1 LWLPIVPVARLFFGD
16 TQYSNIPLFQYSG
29 LKGGMPMSIL
39 SNRARSLK
47 PSPTLA
53 INAKAK
59 SMQAQGI
66 HVISFGAGE
75 PDFDTPL
82 NIKQAAK
89 KAIDDGF
96 TKYTPVGGTDD
107 LKDAII
113 KKFQR
118 DSALTYKRSEIMV
131 SCGGK
136 HSFYN
141 LAQAIFDQGDE
152 VIVPAPYWVSYPPM
166 VALAD
171 ATPVIVETK
180 EKNEFKITPAEL
192 KKTLTPKTKALI
204 INSPSNPTGSA
215 YTKKELEKIAEMAI
229 SKNFFVISDEIYEK
243 IVYDGFQFTSIAS
256 LSEEMK
262 KRTII
267 VHGVAKTYAMTGWRI
282 GYTAASEEIISA
294 MNNIQSQ
301 STSNPTSIAQKASVE
316 ALIGPQ
322 DEVEKMVS
330 AFGQRRNYIVD
341 RLNKIPGVSCYKPV
355 GAFYVFPNFSSYY
368 GKSYQGKKI
377 ENSTMLADYFL
388 DVAKVAV
395 VPGVEF
401 GADPFERLSYA
412 TSMEDIKEGLNR
424 IEEALKKLS

>member
-1 LWLPIVPVARLFFGD
+1 M
-16 TQYSNIPLFQYSG
+16 
-29 LKGGMPMSIL
+29 KMSIL
-39 SNRARSLK
+39 SKRARGLK

-59 SMQAQGI
+59 SLQAQGFR
-66 HVISFGAGE
+66 VISFGAGE
-75 PDFDTPL
+75 PDFDTPE

-89 KAIDDGF
+89 KALDEGF
-96 TKYTPVGGTDD
+96 TKYTPVGGIDE

-118 DSALTYKRSEIMV
+118 DNQLTYKRSEILV

-141 LAQAIFDQGDE
+141 LAQAIFDRGDE

-166 VALAD
+166 IELAN

-192 KKTLTPKTKALI
+192 KKAISPKTKALV
-204 INSPSNPTGSA
+204 INSPSNPTGSG
-215 YTKKELEKIAEMAI
+215 YTRPELEKIAEIAI
-229 SKNFFVISDEIYEK
+229 SKKIFVISDEIYEK
-243 IVYDGFQFTSIAS
+243 IVYDGFSFVSIGS

-262 KRTII
+262 RKTII
-267 VHGVAKTYAMTGWRI
+267 VHGVAKTYSMTGWRI
-282 GYTAASEEIISA
+282 GYTAGPEEIISA

-301 STSNPTSIAQKASVE
+301 STSNPTSIAQKAAVE
-316 ALIGPQ
+316 ALQGPQ
-322 DEVEKMVS
+322 DEVKRMVS
-330 AFGQRRNYIVD
+330 AFTDRRNYVVD

-377 ENSTMLADYFL
+377 ENSTHLADYFL
-388 DVAKVAV
+388 DVARVAV
-395 VPGVEF
+395 VPGAEF

-412 TSMEDIKEGLNR
+412 TSMEGIKEGLDR
-424 IEEALKKLS
+424 IEASLRKLD

>member
-1 LWLPIVPVARLFFGD
+1 
-16 TQYSNIPLFQYSG
+16 
-29 LKGGMPMSIL
+29 MSIL
-39 SNRARSLK
+39 SSRAKNLK

-75 PDFDTPL
+75 PDFDTPE

-89 KAIDDGF
+89 KALDEGF
-96 TKYTPVGGTDD
+96 TKYTAVGGIDE

-118 DSALTYKRSEIMV
+118 DSGLSYKRSEIIV

-152 VIVPAPYWVSYPPM
+152 VIIPAPYWVSYPPM
-166 VALAD
+166 VSLAGG
-171 ATPVIVETK
+171 TPVIVETT
-180 EKNEFKITPAEL
+180 EKNAFKITPEDL
-192 KKTLTPKTKALI
+192 KKAITPKTKALI
-204 INSPSNPTGSA
+204 VNSPSNPTGSA
-215 YTKKELEKIAEMAI
+215 YTKKDLEKIAEIAI
-229 SKNFFVISDEIYEK
+229 PKDFFVISDEIYEK
-243 IVYDGFQFTSIAS
+243 IVYDGFDFISIAS

-262 KRTII
+262 KKTII

-282 GYTAASEEIISA
+282 GYTAGSDEIISA

-316 ALIGPQ
+316 ALAGPQ

-330 AFGQRRNYIVD
+330 AFAQRRNYIVD
-341 RLNKIPGVSCYKPV
+341 RLNKMPGVSCYKPA

-368 GKSYQGKKI
+368 GRSYQTKKI
-377 ENSTMLADYFL
+377 ENSTHLADFFL
-388 DVAKVAV
+388 DVARVAV

-412 TSMEDIKEGLNR
+412 TSLENIKEGLDR
-424 IEEALKKLS
+424 IEESLNKLS

>member
-1 LWLPIVPVARLFFGD
+1 MTV
-16 TQYSNIPLFQYSG
+16 
-29 LKGGMPMSIL
+29 L
-39 SNRARSLK
+39 SNRAKSLK

-75 PDFDTPL
+75 PDFDTPQ

-89 KAIDDGF
+89 KALDDGF
-96 TKYTPVGGTDD
+96 TKYTPVGGIDD

-118 DSALTYKRSEIMV
+118 DSGLSYKRSEIIV

-141 LAQAIFDQGDE
+141 LAQAIFDQGEE
-152 VIVPAPYWVSYPPM
+152 VIIPAPYWVSYPPM
-166 VALAD
+166 VALANG
-171 ATPVIVETK
+171 TPVIVNTT
-180 EKNEFKITPAEL
+180 EKNEFKITPEEL
-192 KKTLTPKTKALI
+192 KKAITPKTKALI

-215 YTKKELEKIAEMAI
+215 YTKNQLEKIAEIAI

-243 IVYDGFQFTSIAS
+243 IVYDGFEFTSIAS

-262 KRTII
+262 KKTII

-282 GYTAASEEIISA
+282 GYTAGSEEIISA

-301 STSNPTSIAQKASVE
+301 STSNPTSISQKASVE

-322 DEVEKMVS
+322 NEVEKMVS
-330 AFGQRRNYIVD
+330 AFAQRRNYIVD

-355 GAFYVFPNFSSYY
+355 GAFYAFPNFSSHY

-377 ENSTMLADYFL
+377 ENSTHLADFFL

>member
-1 LWLPIVPVARLFFGD
+1 
-16 TQYSNIPLFQYSG
+16 
-29 LKGGMPMSIL
+29 MSIL
-39 SNRARSLK
+39 SNRAKSLK

-59 SMQAQGI
+59 SMQSQGI

-75 PDFDTPL
+75 PDFDTPE

-89 KAIDDGF
+89 KALDEGF
-96 TKYTPVGGTDD
+96 TKYTPVGGIDE

-118 DSALTYKRSEIMV
+118 DSGLSYKRSEIIV

-152 VIVPAPYWVSYPPM
+152 VIIPSPYWVSYPPM
-166 VALAD
+166 VSLAGG
-171 ATPVIVETK
+171 TPVIVETI
-180 EKNEFKITPAEL
+180 EKNEFKITPEDL
-192 KKTLTPKTKALI
+192 KKAITPRTKALI
-204 INSPSNPTGSA
+204 LNSPSNPTGSA
-215 YTKKELEKIAEMAI
+215 YTKKELGKIAEIAI
-229 SKNFFVISDEIYEK
+229 SNNFFVISDEIYEK
-243 IVYDGFQFTSIAS
+243 IVYDGFEFVSIAS
-256 LSEEMK
+256 LNDEIR

-282 GYTAASEEIISA
+282 GYTAGSEEIISA

-322 DEVEKMVS
+322 DEVRKMVN

-341 RLNKIPGVSCYKPV
+341 RLNKMPGVSCYKPI

-368 GKSYQGKKI
+368 GKSYEGKRI
-377 ENSTMLADYFL
+377 SNSTALADFFL
-388 DVAKVAV
+388 DVARVAV
-395 VPGVEF
+395 VPGIEF

-412 TSMEDIKEGLNR
+412 TSLEDIREGLDR
-424 IEEALKKLS
+424 IEEAINKLI

>member
-1 LWLPIVPVARLFFGD
+1 MTV
-16 TQYSNIPLFQYSG
+16 
-29 LKGGMPMSIL
+29 L

-75 PDFDTPL
+75 PDFDTPQ
-82 NIKQAAK
+82 NVKQAAK

-96 TKYTPVGGTDD
+96 TKYTPVGGIDD

-113 KKFQR
+113 MKFQR
-118 DSALTYKRSEIMV
+118 DNGLTYKRSEIIA

-166 VALAD
+166 VALAN
-171 ATPVIVETK
+171 AKPVIVETT
-180 EKNEFKITPAEL
+180 EKNDFKITPEEL
-192 KKTLTPKTKALI
+192 NRAVTSKTKAFIL
-204 INSPSNPTGSA
+204 NSPSNPTGSA
-215 YTKKELEKIAEMAI
+215 YTRKELEKVAEIAL
-229 SKNFFVISDEIYEK
+229 SKNFFVISDEIYER
-243 IVYDGFQFTSIAS
+243 IVYDGFEFTSIAS
-256 LSEEMK
+256 LSEAMK

-282 GYTAASEEIISA
+282 GYTAGPEEIISA

-316 ALIGPQ
+316 ALAGPQ
-322 DEVEKMVS
+322 DEVGKMVT

-368 GKSYQGKKI
+368 GKSFEGKKI
-377 ENSTMLADYFL
+377 ENSTVLADYLL

-412 TSMEDIKEGLNR
+412 TSMGDIKEGLNR

>member
-1 LWLPIVPVARLFFGD
+1 MTV
-16 TQYSNIPLFQYSG
+16 
-29 LKGGMPMSIL
+29 L
-39 SNRARSLK
+39 SNRAKSLK

-75 PDFDTPL
+75 PDFDTPE

-89 KAIDDGF
+89 KALDEGF
-96 TKYTPVGGTDD
+96 TKYTPVGGIDE

-118 DSALTYKRSEIMV
+118 DSGLSYKRSEILV

-152 VIVPAPYWVSYPPM
+152 VIIPAPYWVSYPPM
-166 VALAD
+166 VALAN
-171 ATPVIVETK
+171 ATPVIVEAR
-180 EKNEFKITPAEL
+180 EKNDFKITPEEL
-192 KKTLTPKTKALI
+192 KKAITPKTKALI

-215 YTKKELEKIAEMAI
+215 YTKKELEKIAEIGI

-256 LSEEMK
+256 LNDEIK

-282 GYTAASEEIISA
+282 GYTAGSEEIISA

-301 STSNPTSIAQKASVE
+301 STSNPTSISQKASVE
-316 ALIGPQ
+316 ALAGLQ
-322 DEVEKMVS
+322 DEVGKMVS

-377 ENSTMLADYFL
+377 ENSTHLADFFL
-388 DVAKVAV
+388 DVARVAV

>member
-1 LWLPIVPVARLFFGD
+1 
-16 TQYSNIPLFQYSG
+16 
-29 LKGGMPMSIL
+29 MSIL
-39 SNRARSLK
+39 SNRAKSLK

-59 SMQAQGI
+59 SMQSQGI

-75 PDFDTPL
+75 PDFDTPE

-89 KAIDDGF
+89 KALDEGF
-96 TKYTPVGGTDD
+96 TKYTPVGGIDE

-118 DSALTYKRSEIMV
+118 DSGLSYKRSEIIV

-152 VIVPAPYWVSYPPM
+152 VIIPAPYWVSYPPM
-166 VALAD
+166 VSLAGG
-171 ATPVIVETK
+171 TPVIVETI
-180 EKNEFKITPAEL
+180 EKNEFKITPEDL
-192 KKTLTPKTKALI
+192 KKAITPRTKALI
-204 INSPSNPTGSA
+204 LNSPSNPTGSA
-215 YTKKELEKIAEMAI
+215 YTKKELGKIAEIAI
-229 SKNFFVISDEIYEK
+229 SNNFFVISDEIYEK
-243 IVYDGFQFTSIAS
+243 IVYDGFEFVSIAS
-256 LSEEMK
+256 LNDEIR

-282 GYTAASEEIISA
+282 GYTAGSEEIISA

-322 DEVEKMVS
+322 DEVRKMVN

-341 RLNKIPGVSCYKPV
+341 RLNKMPGVSCYKPI

-368 GKSYQGKKI
+368 GKSYEGKRI
-377 ENSTMLADYFL
+377 SNSTALADFFL
-388 DVAKVAV
+388 DVARVAV
-395 VPGVEF
+395 VPGIEF

-412 TSMEDIKEGLNR
+412 TSLEDIREGLDR
-424 IEEALKKLS
+424 IEEAINKLI

>member
-1 LWLPIVPVARLFFGD
+1 
-16 TQYSNIPLFQYSG
+16 
-29 LKGGMPMSIL
+29 
-39 SNRARSLK
+39 LK

-75 PDFDTPL
+75 PDFDTPE

-89 KAIDDGF
+89 KALDEGF
-96 TKYTPVGGTDD
+96 TKYTPVGGLDE

-118 DSALTYKRSEIMV
+118 ESGLSYKRSEIIV

-141 LAQAIFDQGDE
+141 LAQAIFDQEDE
-152 VIVPAPYWVSYPPM
+152 VIIPAPYWVSYPPM
-166 VALAD
+166 VALAG
-171 ATPVIVETK
+171 ASPIIVETK
-180 EKNEFKITPAEL
+180 EGDDFKITQENL
-192 KKTLTPKTKALI
+192 KRAITSKTKALV

-229 SKNFFVISDEIYEK
+229 LNNFFIISDEIYEK
-243 IVYDGFQFTSIAS
+243 IVYDGFKFISIAS
-256 LSEEMK
+256 LNEEMK

-282 GYTAASEEIISA
+282 GYTAGSEEIISA

-301 STSNPTSIAQKASVE
+301 STSNPTSISQKASVE

-322 DEVEKMVS
+322 DEVGKMVS
-330 AFGQRRNYIVD
+330 AFLDRRNYIVN
-341 RLNKIPGVSCYKPV
+341 RLNKMEGVSCFKPI
-355 GAFYVFPNFSSYY
+355 GAFYVFPNFSYYY

-377 ENSTMLADYFL
+377 ANSTNLADFFL
-388 DVAKVAV
+388 DVARVAV

-412 TSMEDIKEGLNR
+412 TSMEDIQEGLDR
-424 IEEALKKLS
+424 IEESLKKLV

>member
-1 LWLPIVPVARLFFGD
+1 MTV
-16 TQYSNIPLFQYSG
+16 
-29 LKGGMPMSIL
+29 L
-39 SNRARSLK
+39 SSRAKSLK

-75 PDFDTPL
+75 PDFDTPV

-96 TKYTPVGGTDD
+96 TKYTPVGGIDE
-107 LKDAII
+107 LKDAVI

-118 DSALTYKRSEIMV
+118 DSGLTYKRSEIIV

-152 VIVPAPYWVSYPPM
+152 VIIPAPYWVSYPPM
-166 VALAD
+166 VALAN
-171 ATPVIVETK
+171 ATPVIVETN
-180 EKNEFKITPAEL
+180 EKHEFKITPQGL
-192 KKTLTPKTKALI
+192 KKAITPKTKALI

-215 YTKKELEKIAEMAI
+215 YTKSELEKIAEIAI

-243 IVYDGFQFTSIAS
+243 IVYDDFRFVSIAS
-256 LSEEMK
+256 LSDEMK

-282 GYTAASEEIISA
+282 GYTAGSDDIISA
-294 MNNIQSQ
+294 MSNIQSQ
-301 STSNPTSIAQKASVE
+301 STSNATSIAQKASVE

-322 DEVEKMVS
+322 NEVEKMVS

-341 RLNKIPGVSCYKPV
+341 RLNKLPGVSCYKPV

-368 GKSYQGKKI
+368 GKSYQSKKI
-377 ENSTMLADYFL
+377 ENSTALADYFL

-395 VPGVEF
+395 VPGAEF

>member
-1 LWLPIVPVARLFFGD
+1 MTV
-16 TQYSNIPLFQYSG
+16 
-29 LKGGMPMSIL
+29 L
-39 SNRARSLK
+39 SNRAKNLR

-75 PDFDTPL
+75 PDFDTPQ

-89 KAIDDGF
+89 KALDDGF
-96 TKYTPVGGTDD
+96 TKYTPVGGIDD

-118 DSALTYKRSEIMV
+118 DSGLSYKRSEIIV

-141 LAQAIFDQGDE
+141 LAQAIFDQGEE
-152 VIVPAPYWVSYPPM
+152 VIIPAPYWVSYPPM
-166 VALAD
+166 VALANG
-171 ATPVIVETK
+171 TPVIVNTT
-180 EKNEFKITPAEL
+180 EKNEFKITPEEL
-192 KKTLTPKTKALI
+192 KKAITPKTKALI

-215 YTKKELEKIAEMAI
+215 YTKNQLEKIAEIAI

-243 IVYDGFQFTSIAS
+243 IVYDGFEFISIAS
-256 LSEEMK
+256 LSEEIK
-262 KRTII
+262 KKTII

-282 GYTAASEEIISA
+282 GYTAGSEEIISA

-301 STSNPTSIAQKASVE
+301 STSNPTSISQKASVE

-322 DEVEKMVS
+322 NEVEKMVS
-330 AFGQRRNYIVD
+330 AFAQRRNYIVD

-377 ENSTMLADYFL
+377 ENSTHLADFFL

>member
-1 LWLPIVPVARLFFGD
+1 
-16 TQYSNIPLFQYSG
+16 
-29 LKGGMPMSIL
+29 MSIL

-66 HVISFGAGE
+66 HVVSFGAGE

-118 DSALTYKRSEIMV
+118 DSNLTYKRSEIMV

-171 ATPVIVETK
+171 ATPVIVETM
-180 EKNEFKITPAEL
+180 EKNDFKITPEEL
-192 KKTLTPKTKALI
+192 KKSLTPKTKALI

-215 YTKKELEKIAEMAI
+215 YTKKELEKIAEIAI

-243 IVYDGFQFTSIAS
+243 IVYDGFQFTSIACV
-256 LSEEMK
+256 SEEMK

-282 GYTAASEEIISA
+282 GYTAAPDEIISA

-322 DEVEKMVS
+322 NEVEKMVS
-330 AFGQRRNYIVD
+330 AFGQRRDYIVD

-368 GKSYQGKKI
+368 GKSYQAKKI

-412 TSMEDIKEGLNR
+412 TSMEDIKEGINR

>member
-1 LWLPIVPVARLFFGD
+1 MAV
-16 TQYSNIPLFQYSG
+16 
-29 LKGGMPMSIL
+29 L
-39 SNRARSLK
+39 SDRATSLK

-59 SMQAQGI
+59 AMQARGI

-75 PDFDTPL
+75 PDFDTPQ

-96 TKYTPVGGTDD
+96 TKYTPVGGTEE

-113 KKFQR
+113 NKFKR
-118 DSALTYKRSEIMV
+118 DGQLTYKRSEILV

-141 LAQAIFDQGDE
+141 LAQAIFDQGSE

-166 VALAD
+166 VSLAGGS
-171 ATPVIVETK
+171 PIIVETT
-180 EKNEFKITPAEL
+180 EKNDFKITPEEL
-192 KKTLTPKTKALI
+192 KKTITPRTKALI
-204 INSPSNPTGSA
+204 INSPSNPTGTA
-215 YTKKELEKIAEMAI
+215 YTRKELEKIAEIAL
-229 SKNFFVISDEIYEK
+229 SKDFFVISDEIYEK
-243 IVYDGFQFTSIAS
+243 IVYDGFEFTSIAS
-256 LSEEMK
+256 LGEEIK
-262 KRTII
+262 KKTII

-282 GYTAASEEIISA
+282 GYTAGSEEIISA

-316 ALIGPQ
+316 ALLGPQ
-322 DEVEKMVS
+322 DEVGKMVA
-330 AFGQRRNYIVD
+330 AFAQRRNYIVD
-341 RLNKIPGVSCYKPV
+341 RLNKMPGVSCYKPV

-377 ENSTMLADYFL
+377 GNSTILADYFL
-388 DVAKVAV
+388 DVARVAV

-412 TSMEDIKEGLNR
+412 TSLEDIKEGLNR
-424 IEEALKKLS
+424 IEQALRELV

>member
-1 LWLPIVPVARLFFGD
+1 MEE
-16 TQYSNIPLFQYSG
+16 T
-29 LKGGMPMSIL
+29 MSIL
-39 SNRARSLK
+39 SSRAKSLK

-75 PDFDTPL
+75 PDFDTPG

-89 KAIDDGF
+89 KALDEGF
-96 TKYTPVGGTDD
+96 TKYTPVGGIDE

-118 DSALTYKRSEIMV
+118 DSGLSYKRSEILV

-152 VIVPAPYWVSYPPM
+152 VIIPAPYWVSYPPM
-166 VALAD
+166 VALAGG
-171 ATPVIVETK
+171 TPVIVETK
-180 EKNEFKITPAEL
+180 EKKEFKITPEDL
-192 KKTLTPKTKALI
+192 KKVITPKTKALI

-215 YTKKELEKIAEMAI
+215 YAKTELERIAEIAI
-229 SKNFFVISDEIYEK
+229 SKNFVVVSDEIYEK
-243 IVYDGFQFTSIAS
+243 IVYDGFQFISIAS
-256 LSEEMK
+256 LSEEMRK
-262 KRTII
+262 KTII

-282 GYTAASEEIISA
+282 GYTAGSEEIISA

-316 ALIGPQ
+316 ALAGPQ
-322 DEVEKMVS
+322 DEVGKMVS
-330 AFGQRRNYIVD
+330 AFAQRRNYIVD
-341 RLNKIPGVSCYKPV
+341 RLNKMAGVSCYKPA
-355 GAFYVFPNFSSYY
+355 GAFYAFPNFSSYY

-377 ENSTMLADYFL
+377 ENSTHLADFFL
-388 DVAKVAV
+388 DVARVAV

-412 TSMEDIKEGLNR
+412 TSLEDIKEGLNR
-424 IEEALKKLS
+424 IEEALKKLG

>member
-1 LWLPIVPVARLFFGD
+1 MTV
-16 TQYSNIPLFQYSG
+16 
-29 LKGGMPMSIL
+29 L
-39 SNRARSLK
+39 SNRAKSLR

-75 PDFDTPL
+75 PDFDTPD

-96 TKYTPVGGTDD
+96 TKYTPVGGIDE

-118 DSALTYKRSEIMV
+118 DSGLTYKRSEILV

-152 VIVPAPYWVSYPPM
+152 VIIPAPYWVSYPPI
-166 VALAD
+166 VVLAN
-171 ATPVIVETK
+171 ATPMIVQTT
-180 EKNEFKITPAEL
+180 EKNEFKITPEGL
-192 KKTLTPKTKALI
+192 KKSMTPKTKALV

-215 YTKKELEKIAEMAI
+215 YTKKELEKIAEIAI
-229 SKNFFVISDEIYEK
+229 SKKIFVISDEIYEK

-262 KRTII
+262 EKTII

-282 GYTAASEEIISA
+282 GYTAGPEEIISA
-294 MNNIQSQ
+294 MSNIQSQ

-316 ALIGPQ
+316 AFIGSQ
-322 DEVEKMVS
+322 DEVGRMVS
-330 AFGQRRNYIVD
+330 AFALRRNYIVD
-341 RLNKIPGVSCYKPV
+341 RLNKIPGVSCYKPL

-368 GKSYQGKKI
+368 GKSFQGKKI
-377 ENSTMLADYFL
+377 ENSTVLADYFL
-388 DVAKVAV
+388 DAARVAV
-395 VPGVEF
+395 VPGIEF
-401 GADPFERLSYA
+401 GADAFERLSYA
-412 TSMEDIKEGLNR
+412 TSMEGIKEGLNR
-424 IEEALKKLS
+424 LEEALRKLY

>member
-1 LWLPIVPVARLFFGD
+1 
-16 TQYSNIPLFQYSG
+16 
-29 LKGGMPMSIL
+29 MSIL
-39 SNRARSLK
+39 SNRAKSLK

-59 SMQAQGI
+59 AMQSQGI

-75 PDFDTPL
+75 PDFDTPE

-89 KAIDDGF
+89 KALDEGF
-96 TKYTPVGGTDD
+96 TKYTPVGGIDE

-118 DSALTYKRSEIMV
+118 DSGLSYKRSEIIV

-152 VIVPAPYWVSYPPM
+152 VIIPAPYWVSYPPM
-166 VALAD
+166 VALAN
-171 ATPVIVETK
+171 ATPVIVETT
-180 EKNEFKITPAEL
+180 EENEFKITPEQLRKAISA
-192 KKTLTPKTKALI
+192 KTKGLVL
-204 INSPSNPTGSA
+204 NSPSNPTGSA
-215 YTKKELEKIAEMAI
+215 YTKRELEKIAEIAI
-229 SKNFFVISDEIYEK
+229 GNNFFAISDEIYEK
-243 IVYDGFQFTSIAS
+243 IVYDGFEFVSIAS
-256 LSEEMK
+256 LNDEIK

-267 VHGVAKTYAMTGWRI
+267 VHGVAKTYSMTGWRI
-282 GYTAASEEIISA
+282 GYAAGPEEIISA

-322 DEVEKMVS
+322 NEVEKMVS
-330 AFGQRRNYIVD
+330 AFAQRRNYIVD
-341 RLNKIPGVSCYKPV
+341 RLNKMPGVSCYKPV

-368 GKSYQGKKI
+368 GRSYQGKKI
-377 ENSTMLADYFL
+377 SNSTALADFFL
-388 DVAKVAV
+388 DVARVAV

-412 TSMEDIKEGLNR
+412 TSMENIKEGLNR
-424 IEEALKKLS
+424 IEEAIKKLV

>member
-1 LWLPIVPVARLFFGD
+1 MTV
-16 TQYSNIPLFQYSG
+16 
-29 LKGGMPMSIL
+29 L
-39 SNRARSLK
+39 SNRAKGLK

-75 PDFDTPL
+75 PDFDTPE

-89 KAIDDGF
+89 KALDEGF
-96 TKYTPVGGTDD
+96 TKYTPVGGIDE

-118 DSALTYKRSEIMV
+118 DSGLSYKRSEIIV

-152 VIVPAPYWVSYPPM
+152 VIIPAPYWVSYPPM
-166 VALAD
+166 VSLAGG
-171 ATPVIVETK
+171 TPVIVETT
-180 EKNEFKITPAEL
+180 EKNEFKITPEDL
-192 KKTLTPKTKALI
+192 KKAITPKTKALI

-215 YTKKELEKIAEMAI
+215 YTKKELEKIAEIAI

-243 IVYDGFQFTSIAS
+243 IIYDGFEFVSIAS
-256 LSEEMK
+256 LNDEIR

-282 GYTAASEEIISA
+282 GYTAGSEEIVSA

-322 DEVEKMVS
+322 DEVRKMVN

-341 RLNKIPGVSCYKPV
+341 RLNKMPGVSCYKPV

-377 ENSTMLADYFL
+377 ENSTHLADFFL
-388 DVAKVAV
+388 DVARVAV
-395 VPGVEF
+395 VPGIEF

-412 TSMEDIKEGLNR
+412 TSIEDIKEGLNR
-424 IEEALKKLS
+424 IEESLKKLR

>member
-1 LWLPIVPVARLFFGD
+1 MTL
-16 TQYSNIPLFQYSG
+16 
-29 LKGGMPMSIL
+29 L
-39 SNRARSLK
+39 SNRAKSLR

-75 PDFDTPL
+75 PDFDTPD
-82 NIKQAAK
+82 NIKNAAK

-96 TKYTPVGGTDD
+96 TKYTPVGGIDE

-113 KKFQR
+113 NKFKR
-118 DSALTYKRSEIMV
+118 DSQLTYKRSEILV

-166 VALAD
+166 VALAGG
-171 ATPVIVETK
+171 TPVIVETT
-180 EKNEFKITPAEL
+180 EKNAFKIIPESL
-192 KKTLTPKTKALI
+192 KKAITPKTKALI
-204 INSPSNPTGSA
+204 MNSPSNPTGSA
-215 YTKKELEKIAEMAI
+215 YAKKDLEKIAEIAI

-243 IVYDGFQFTSIAS
+243 IVYDGFQFVSIAS

-262 KRTII
+262 KKTII

-282 GYTAASEEIISA
+282 GYTAGPEEIISA
-294 MNNIQSQ
+294 MNNLQSQ

-316 ALIGPQ
+316 ALAGPQ
-322 DEVEKMVS
+322 AEVNKMVS
-330 AFGQRRNYIVD
+330 SFAQRRNYIVD
-341 RLNKIPGVSCYKPV
+341 RLNKIPGVSCYKPA

-368 GKSYQGKKI
+368 GKSHQGKKI
-377 ENSTMLADYFL
+377 ENSTHLADFFL
-388 DVAKVAV
+388 DVARVAV

-412 TSMEDIKEGLNR
+412 TSMEDIEEGLNR

>member
-1 LWLPIVPVARLFFGD
+1 
-16 TQYSNIPLFQYSG
+16 
-29 LKGGMPMSIL
+29 MSVL
-39 SNRARSLK
+39 SKRAKCLK

-75 PDFDTPL
+75 PDFDTPE

-89 KAIDDGF
+89 KAIDQGF
-96 TKYTPVGGTDD
+96 TKYTPVGGIDE
-107 LKDAII
+107 LKDAVI
-113 KKFQR
+113 KKLQT
-118 DSALTYKRSEIMV
+118 DNGLTYTRSEIIV

-152 VIVPAPYWVSYPPM
+152 IIIPAPYWVSYPPM
-166 VALAD
+166 VALAN
-171 ATPVIVETK
+171 ATPVIVDTT
-180 EKNEFKITPAEL
+180 EKNEFKITPEEL
-192 KKTLTPKTKALI
+192 KRTVTPNTKALI
-204 INSPSNPTGSA
+204 INSPSNPTGCA
-215 YTKKELEKIAEMAI
+215 YTKKELEKIAEIAI
-229 SKNFFVISDEIYEK
+229 SKNLFVISDEIYEK
-243 IVYDGFQFTSIAS
+243 IVYDGFEFISIAS
-256 LSEEMK
+256 LSEEIK

-282 GYTAASEEIISA
+282 GYTAGPEEIISA
-294 MNNIQSQ
+294 MSNIQGQ

-322 DEVEKMVS
+322 NEVEKMVS

-341 RLNKIPGVSCYKPV
+341 RLNKIPGVSCYKPT

-377 ENSTMLADYFL
+377 ENSTHLADFFL
-388 DVAKVAV
+388 EVARVAV

-412 TSMEDIKEGLNR
+412 TSMEDIQEGLNR
-424 IEEALKKLS
+424 IEESLKKLS

>member
-1 LWLPIVPVARLFFGD
+1 
-16 TQYSNIPLFQYSG
+16 
-29 LKGGMPMSIL
+29 MSVL
-39 SNRARSLK
+39 SDRAKSLR

-66 HVISFGAGE
+66 QVISFGAGE
-75 PDFDTPL
+75 PDFDTPE

-89 KAIDDGF
+89 KAIDEGF
-96 TKYTPVGGTDD
+96 TKYTPVGGIDD

-118 DSALTYKRSEIMV
+118 DSGLSYKRSEILV

-166 VALAD
+166 VSLAGGS
-171 ATPVIVETK
+171 PVIVETT
-180 EKNEFKITPAEL
+180 EKNEFKITPEDL
-192 KKTLTPKTKALI
+192 KKALTPKTKALI

-215 YTKKELEKIAEMAI
+215 YAKKELERIAEIAI
-229 SKNFFVISDEIYEK
+229 SKTFFVISDEIYEK
-243 IVYDGFQFTSIAS
+243 IVYDGFQFISIAS

-262 KRTII
+262 KKTII

-282 GYTAASEEIISA
+282 GYTAGSEEVISA

-316 ALIGPQ
+316 ALAGPQ
-322 DEVEKMVS
+322 DEVGKMVS
-330 AFGQRRNYIVD
+330 AFAQRRDYIVD
-341 RLNKIPGVSCYKPV
+341 RLNKIPGVSCYKPA

-368 GKSYQGKKI
+368 GKSYESKKI
-377 ENSTMLADYFL
+377 ENSTHLADFFL
-388 DVAKVAV
+388 DVARVAV

>member
-1 LWLPIVPVARLFFGD
+1 MTV
-16 TQYSNIPLFQYSG
+16 
-29 LKGGMPMSIL
+29 L
-39 SNRARSLK
+39 SNRAKSLK

-75 PDFDTPL
+75 PDFDTPQ

-89 KAIDDGF
+89 KALDDGF
-96 TKYTPVGGTDD
+96 TKYTPVGGIDD

-118 DSALTYKRSEIMV
+118 DSGLSYKRSEIIV

-141 LAQAIFDQGDE
+141 LAQAIFDQGEE
-152 VIVPAPYWVSYPPM
+152 VIIPAPYWVSYPPM
-166 VALAD
+166 VALANG
-171 ATPVIVETK
+171 TPVIVNTT
-180 EKNEFKITPAEL
+180 EKNEFKITPEEL
-192 KKTLTPKTKALI
+192 KKAITPKTKALI

-215 YTKKELEKIAEMAI
+215 YTKKELEKIAEIAI

-243 IVYDGFQFTSIAS
+243 IVYDGFEFTSIAS

-262 KRTII
+262 KKTII

-282 GYTAASEEIISA
+282 GYTAGSEEIISA

-301 STSNPTSIAQKASVE
+301 STSNPTSISQKASVE

-322 DEVEKMVS
+322 NEVEKMVS
-330 AFGQRRNYIVD
+330 AFAQRRNYIVD

-355 GAFYVFPNFSSYY
+355 GAFYAFPNFSSHY

-377 ENSTMLADYFL
+377 ENSTHLADYFL

>member
-1 LWLPIVPVARLFFGD
+1 MTV
-16 TQYSNIPLFQYSG
+16 
-29 LKGGMPMSIL
+29 L
-39 SNRARSLK
+39 SNRAKSLK

-75 PDFDTPL
+75 PDFDTPE

-89 KAIDDGF
+89 KAIDEGF
-96 TKYTPVGGTDD
+96 TKYTPVGGIDE

-113 KKFQR
+113 KKFQK
-118 DSALTYKRSEIMV
+118 DSYLTYKRSEVIV

-166 VALAD
+166 VALAN
-171 ATPVIVETK
+171 ATPVIVETT
-180 EKNEFKITPAEL
+180 EKNEFKITPEDL
-192 KKTLTPKTKALI
+192 KKVVTPNTKALI

-215 YTKKELEKIAEMAI
+215 YTKKELEKIAEIAI
-229 SKNFFVISDEIYEK
+229 LKNFFVISDEIYEK
-243 IVYDGFQFTSIAS
+243 IVYDGFEFTSVAS
-256 LSEEMK
+256 LSEEIK
-262 KRTII
+262 KKTII

-282 GYTAASEEIISA
+282 GYTAGSEEIISA

-322 DEVEKMVS
+322 NEVERMAA

-355 GAFYVFPNFSSYY
+355 GAFYAFPNFSSYY

-377 ENSTMLADYFL
+377 ENSTHLADIFL
-388 DVAKVAV
+388 DVARVAV

-401 GADPFERLSYA
+401 GADPFERLSFA
-412 TSMEDIKEGLNR
+412 TSMENIKEGLNR
-424 IEEALKKLS
+424 IEESLKKLS

>member
-1 LWLPIVPVARLFFGD
+1 MTV
-16 TQYSNIPLFQYSG
+16 
-29 LKGGMPMSIL
+29 L
-39 SNRARSLK
+39 SNRAKSLK

-75 PDFDTPL
+75 PDFDTPE

-89 KAIDDGF
+89 KALDEGF
-96 TKYTPVGGTDD
+96 TKYTPVGGIDE

-118 DSALTYKRSEIMV
+118 DSGLSYKRSEVLV

-152 VIVPAPYWVSYPPM
+152 VIIPAPYWVSYPPM
-166 VALAD
+166 VSLAGGS
-171 ATPVIVETK
+171 PVIAETT
-180 EKNEFKITPAEL
+180 EKNEFKITPGDL
-192 KKTLTPKTKALI
+192 KKTITKKTKALI

-215 YTKKELEKIAEMAI
+215 YSKKELEKIAEIAL
-229 SKNFFVISDEIYEK
+229 SKSIFVISDEIYEK
-243 IVYDGFQFTSIAS
+243 IVYDEFQFTSIAS

-267 VHGVAKTYAMTGWRI
+267 VHGVAKTYSMTGWRI
-282 GYTAASEEIISA
+282 GYTAGSEEIIAA

-322 DEVEKMVS
+322 SEVEKMVS
-330 AFGQRRNYIVD
+330 AFSQRRNYIVD
-341 RLNKIPGVSCYKPV
+341 RLNKMRGVSCYKPM

-368 GKSYQGKKI
+368 GKAYQGKKI
-377 ENSTMLADYFL
+377 ENSTHLADYFL

-401 GADPFERLSYA
+401 GADPFERLSFA
-412 TSMEDIKEGLNR
+412 TSMENIKEGLDR
-424 IEEALKKLS
+424 VEEALKKLV

>member
-1 LWLPIVPVARLFFGD
+1 MTV
-16 TQYSNIPLFQYSG
+16 
-29 LKGGMPMSIL
+29 L
-39 SNRARSLK
+39 SNRAKSLR

-75 PDFDTPL
+75 PDFDTPD
-82 NIKQAAK
+82 NIKKAAK

-96 TKYTPVGGTDD
+96 TKYTPVGGIDE

-113 KKFQR
+113 NKFKR
-118 DSALTYKRSEIMV
+118 DSQLTYKRSEVLV

-152 VIVPAPYWVSYPPM
+152 VIIPAPYWVSYPPM
-166 VALAD
+166 VSMAAGS
-171 ATPVIVETK
+171 PVIVETI
-180 EKNEFKITPAEL
+180 EKNEFKITPGDLRKAI
-192 KKTLTPKTKALI
+192 TPKTKALV

-215 YTKKELEKIAEMAI
+215 YTKMELENIAEIAI
-229 SKNFFVISDEIYEK
+229 SKDFFVISDEIYEK
-243 IVYDGFQFTSIAS
+243 IVYDGFQFISIAS

-262 KRTII
+262 KKTII

-282 GYTAASEEIISA
+282 GYTAGSEEIILA

-316 ALIGPQ
+316 ALAGPQ
-322 DEVEKMVS
+322 DEVGKMVS
-330 AFGQRRNYIVD
+330 AFAQRRNYIVD
-341 RLNKIPGVSCYKPV
+341 RLNKIPAVSCYKPA

-377 ENSTMLADYFL
+377 ENSTHLADFFL
-388 DVAKVAV
+388 DVARVAV

>member
-1 LWLPIVPVARLFFGD
+1 MEE
-16 TQYSNIPLFQYSG
+16 T
-29 LKGGMPMSIL
+29 MSIL

-75 PDFDTPL
+75 PDFDTPQ

-96 TKYTPVGGTDD
+96 TKYTPVGGIDD

-118 DSALTYKRSEIMV
+118 DSGLTYKRSEIIV

-152 VIVPAPYWVSYPPM
+152 VIVPSPYWVSYPPM
-166 VALAD
+166 VALAN
-171 ATPVIVETK
+171 ATPVIVETE
-180 EKNEFKITPAEL
+180 EKNEFKITPDEL
-192 KKTLTPKTKALI
+192 KKAVTPKTKALI

-215 YTKKELEKIAEMAI
+215 YTKGELEKIAEMAI

-256 LSEEMK
+256 LGDEMK

-282 GYTAASEEIISA
+282 GYTAGSDEIISA

-301 STSNPTSIAQKASVE
+301 STSNPTSISQKASVE

-322 DEVEKMVS
+322 NEVEKMVS

-355 GAFYVFPNFSSYY
+355 GSFYVFPNFSSYY